1 MEIKTFKKLDTN
13 VYEETLENGLRVFIA
28 PLKRNGISVS
38 YTTLFGGKDISFIP
52 EGSDEIYDCPPGVA
66 HFLEHKMFDRK
77 GESVFNFFNKSG
89 TYNNAFTYKEKT
101 KYIFQGPTNFEENLN
116 FLLDY
121 VATPTF
127 TKTKVE
133 KEKPIILEE
142 ARSNFDNPINMAFDT
157 AMKNCFHENPYMFP
171 IIGTF
176 PSIEAI
182 TKEDIEMCYK
192 TFYNPANMI
201 LVITGNVDPKKT
213 IEIVK
218 NNFAKRSYSSNK
230 KAVKLK
236 YDEPDSVAREY
247 EEANMPITNEV
258 FYLAYKINKEK
269 LNMDLYKL
277 NHYLKS
283 LFILKL
289 GSLSLFNDENLRN
302 GDLLGQL
309 GSEIIDID
317 DHIVFGI
324 YGEVKNSTEILHKI
338 QNELGDL
345 SIEEKD
351 LELLKKSTLSNLI
364 LMNEQVTG
372 TNNKIEDDVCKYGKV
387 IYDVYDIIKNL
398 NINEYNELIKNIDLS
413 NYTIAI
419 AKNKKIS

>member
-1 MEIKTFKKLDTN
+1 MEIKTFKKLDTK
-13 VYEETLENGLRVFIA
+13 VYEETLENGLRIFIA

-52 EGSDEIYDCPPGVA
+52 EGSEEIYDCPPGVA

-77 GESVFNFFNKSG
+77 GENVFNFFNKSG

-182 TKEDIEMCYK
+182 SKEDIEMCYK

-201 LVITGNVDPKKT
+201 LVITGNVDPVDT
-213 IEIVK
+213 LEIVK
-218 NNFAKRSYSSNK
+218 NNFSKRNYSSNK
-230 KAVKLK
+230 RGLKLK

-258 FYLAYKINKEK
+258 FYLAYKINKKK
-269 LNMDLYKL
+269 LNMDLYKI
-277 NHYLKS
+277 NHYLKC

-289 GSLSLFNDENLRN
+289 GSLSLFNDEGLRS
-302 GDLLGQL
+302 GELLGQL

-317 DHIVFGI
+317 DHIIFGI
-324 YGEVKNSTEILHKI
+324 YGEVKNATETLRKI

-345 SIEEKD
+345 SIEESD

-372 TNNKIEDDVCKYGKV
+372 TNNKIEEDVCKYGKV
-387 IYDVYDIIKNL
+387 VYDVYDIIKGL
-398 NINEYNELIKNIDLS
+398 SIKEYSELIKNMDLS

-419 AKNKKIS
+419 AKNKKTS